1 MFAIFLFQLLD
12 EVDNQ
17 RQALLGGTAVA
28 AHRFDGTPTGIGTVG
43 YMRHFE
49 RVIDLNARIF
59 EQFARGTA
67 YHVGEQAV
75 YAAKHHQC
83 RRTLADDLVGDE
95 RSVEKFAFGFQQAE
109 QILDATFMENAYR
122 VAVAYHARA
131 VFDEQAVDNVLPLHR
146 GKSIRSRLSCFISH
160 LHRCFATWHQ

>member
-12 EVDNQ
+12 EIDNQ
-17 RQALLGGTAVA
+17 RQALLGGATIA

-43 YMRHFE
+43 DMRHFE
-49 RVIDLNARIF
+49 RVIDFHAGIF

-67 YHVGEQAV
+67 YHVGEQTV
-75 YAAKHHQC
+75 YAAKHHQS
-83 RRTLADDLVGDE
+83 RRTLADDFVGDE
-95 RSVEKFAFGFQQAE
+95 RSVEKFAFGFQQPE
-109 QILDATFMENAYR
+109 QILDAPFVENAYR
-122 VAVAYHARA
+122 IAVAYHAGT
-131 VFDEQAVDNVLPLHR
+131 VFDEQAVYNVLPLHR